1 LFSSSKNDKKTTTT
15 TTTII
20 YIYTYIH
27 SQNLHF
33 FHFAP
38 CLSAI
43 VGKEITTALTHTLIE
58 VFTEARADGDIGD
71 EMDIVDFIA
80 LVEAFDKNVAQQVN
94 AGNSVLL
101 ETQVKKKNTILCYSF
116 DQF

>member
-1 LFSSSKNDKKTTTT
+1 MLKTCLTTKKQQQRLY
-15 TTTII
+15 I
-20 YIYTYIH
+20 YIQTAHTH

-101 ETQVKKKNTILCYSF
+101 ETQVKKENTI
-116 DQF
+116 